1 MSEDTLALYG
11 CSSLRP
17 ERTRV
22 KPVQVVIKETSE
34 QAKRHQ
40 TKSKLIPNEIR
51 DTLLS
56 LYILCGILALD
67 FV

>member
-1 MSEDTLALYG
+1 M
-11 CSSLRP
+11 
-17 ERTRV
+17 
-22 KPVQVVIKETSE
+22 VQVVIKDTSE

-56 LYILCGILALD
+56 LYILCGILALYLYKMFMD
-67 FV
+67 TLLC

>member
-1 MSEDTLALYG
+1 M
-11 CSSLRP
+11 
-17 ERTRV
+17 
-22 KPVQVVIKETSE
+22 VQVVIKDTSE